1 MKRVVLSGYY
11 GFSNAGD
18 EAMLRSIL
26 QALRSKNDE
35 CKITVISGNPKAT
48 AAKYSVQSV
57 YIFDFVAI
65 IKSLMQCNVLIS
77 GGGSLLQN
85 VTSWQSF
92 YYYLTV
98 LAFGKI
104 LGAKVMLYAQG
115 IGPVR
120 GFLPKIIMSWI
131 VNRADYIT
139 VRDEGSFAELHDI
152 GISKPKIEITADA
165 VLGMEPVDLVVGK
178 QILRDLGVDL
188 SKSIIAIAPR
198 RWATDNEY
206 LKSLAA
212 AADSVIALHTVEI
225 VFVPLHL
232 PEDRKVCD
240 EIVALMQQRAVIFD
254 GNCDAD
260 IYMSVIGNCQLL
272 IGVRLH
278 ALIFAAIMNVPLV
291 AITYDPKI
299 VRFMDSLGLKVVASV
314 DNITAVKITS
324 AVEKCLVD
332 SIDVKIQLKRSM
344 AVLRKKALLN
354 AEAAIRL
361 TSAK

>member
-1 MKRVVLSGYY
+1 
-11 GFSNAGD
+11 
-18 EAMLRSIL
+18 
-26 QALRSKNDE
+26 
-35 CKITVISGNPKAT
+35 
-48 AAKYSVQSV
+48 
-57 YIFDFVAI
+57 
-65 IKSLMQCNVLIS
+65 
-77 GGGSLLQN
+77 
-85 VTSWQSF
+85 
-92 YYYLTV
+92 
-98 LAFGKI
+98 
-104 LGAKVMLYAQG
+104 MLYAQG

>member
-26 QALRSKNDE
+26 QALRSKNSD
-35 CKITVISGNPKAT
+35 CSITVISGNPKAT
-48 AAKYSVQSV
+48 AAKYAVKSV
-57 YIFDFVAI
+57 YIFDFIAI
-65 IKSLMQCNVLIS
+65 IKVLMKCNVLIS

-98 LAFGKI
+98 LALGKM

-120 GFLPKIIMSWI
+120 GFLPKRIMSWI

-152 GISKPKIEITADA
+152 GISKPVIQITADA
-165 VLGMEPVDLVVGK
+165 VLGMEPVDLVCGEN
-178 QILRDLGVDL
+178 ILQNLGVDL
-188 SKSIIAIAPR
+188 SKTIIAVAPR
-198 RWATDNEY
+198 RWTTDNEY

-212 AADSVIALHTVEI
+212 AADSVIALHSVEI

-240 EIVALMQQRAVIFD
+240 EIVAMMQHRAFIFD

-260 IYMSVIGNCQLL
+260 IYMSVIGICQLL
-272 IGVRLH
+272 VGVRLH
-278 ALIFAAIMNVPLV
+278 ALIFAAIMNVPIV
-291 AITYDPKI
+291 GITYDPKI
-299 VRFMDSLGLKVVASV
+299 VRFMDSVGLKVAMSV
-314 DNITAVKITS
+314 DDITAVKLAR
-324 AVEKCLVD
+324 AVEKCLAD
-332 SIDVKIQLKRSM
+332 SINIKMQLKRSM
-344 AVLRKKALLN
+344 AILRKKALLN
-354 AEAAIRL
+354 AEAAILL
-361 TSAK
+361 TSTK